1 VDYQSSYN
9 SQDACNEFKLAIA
22 GERSLEQPSLTNL
35 LFNIIFKSVGKGCL
49 LMTFI
54 SDILRK
60 KLESVEDET
69 SIQEVAKKMKDRD
82 VSSLVV
88 VDTDNKAV
96 GIVTERDIIT
106 KVCINNVPTS
116 KVISKEI
123 MSRPLIT
130 INGSSSTSAA
140 AEMMIKKD
148 VRHLLVIDDRSKPI
162 GIITPLDL
170 TRNQVYTADEDR
182 EVIETV
188 LDRYMEWL

>member
-1 VDYQSSYN
+1 M
-9 SQDACNEFKLAIA
+9 
-22 GERSLEQPSLTNL
+22 
-35 LFNIIFKSVGKGCL
+35 

-60 KLESVEDET
+60 KLESVEETT

-88 VDTDNKAV
+88 VDTNSKPT

-106 KVCINNVPTS
+106 KVCINDVPTS
-116 KVISKEI
+116 IVISKEI
-123 MSRPLIT
+123 MSTPLIT
-130 INGSSSTSAA
+130 IKGSSSTSVA
-140 AEMMIKKD
+140 AEMMIKNN
-148 VRHLLVIDDRSKPI
+148 VRHLLVIDDKNKPI

-170 TRNQVYTADEDR
+170 ARNQVYTADEDR
-182 EVIETV
+182 EAIETV